1 MEPSSPYA
9 PVKFTKA
16 HLPQIRLLA
25 KNREPTLS
33 YHATF
38 QMIDRGI
45 SLKNVQDVL
54 KSSTNQVL
62 EIQPPCTIPGR
73 CHKDERILIFDPQ
86 YNMPLIVVCSII
98 FKDSIPT
105 IHLVT
110 AELVD
115 NDIWTNSGLDD
126 PALVRIS
133 GKEAH

>member
-9 PVKFTKA
+9 PVKFTKVY
-16 HLPQIRLLA
+16 LPQIRLLA

-62 EIQPPCTIPGR
+62 EIQPPCPIPDR

-115 NDIWTNSGLDD
+115 NNIWTNSGLDD

>member
-9 PVKFTKA
+9 PVKFTKVY
-16 HLPQIRLLA
+16 LPQIRLLA

-62 EIQPPCTIPGR
+62 EIQPPCPIPGR

-115 NDIWTNSGLDD
+115 NNIWTNSGLDD

>member
-9 PVKFTKA
+9 PVKFTKVY
-16 HLPQIRLLA
+16 LPQIRLLA

-33 YHATF
+33 YHAAS

-45 SLKNVQDVL
+45 SLNNVQDVL

-110 AELVD
+110 AESVD
-115 NDIWTNSGLDD
+115 NNVWTNSGLDD

-133 GKEAH
+133 GEGAH